1 MAGLSQ
7 NLKAVIT
14 FGGSIDSSWSR
25 SANSLQKSLKDVGK
39 QSEKLTKDQARLAAE
54 IKRAKLA
61 GQNLGDLKR
70 RYSDVSREIRK
81 TEAEQQKLN
90 QQMQKT
96 QRLAAFKGAGK
107 GLFRRGLG
115 MAGQLGGM
123 VAPGLAIGGGGVVAS
138 ALGTLIA
145 PAATN
150 AETAR
155 RAGVAKSY
163 GVDIPTFDAWD
174 TLAKQY
180 DMNGENIGDL
190 FEEYLHKAGE
200 YKQNGK
206 QGSLQDAFETLGF
219 KARDFAG
226 LSDMAQFEK
235 IVERALSM
243 QDESKASFA
252 LDSLFGGEASKLLML
267 LKQSGKS
274 YRDLMDEQRRYN
286 LVTKEGAEGAMEG
299 NRAITSL
306 RTVFSSAVAE
316 ISGQLG
322 NELAPDIRRLTD
334 DMAEWFKGGGIKRI
348 VSFLRNDLYPGVLTF
363 GQGIVFVGKVAYAL
377 AKKLFWLLPDERSD
391 QRDVLKSLA
400 MTGSVDIARMTAQ
413 RNGQGEWFEQQLKE
427 KPDLPDDVKKSYRDT
442 RGFFRDDDD
451 TFNSTLDKYVA
462 PESNGAPFSWDSA
475 LNQNQE
481 TSVQPGH
488 ETSDSTAGAWNNY
501 RLPSFPSFEKSSVWP
516 AAEKPK
522 GSADNISADKPVVN
536 VDVYPSLN
544 WTAAEERSDG
554 NSKYPAQ
561 RIPDVNV
568 DVDSLPGT
576 DKAQD
581 LFRGNERY
589 RDKSADV
596 LHLPPEINSRQPP
609 DPVSDRPAELS
620 GEVESSYWE
629 TLLQKLDFADKAPP
643 PRQLTDNR
651 RFEFHYEIHGTP
663 GQDEKAIGD
672 EVVAVTKTSPVFNGD
687 SSMLDGGQIW

>member
-1 MAGLSQ
+1 MSGLSQ

-14 FGGSIDSSWSR
+14 FGGNIDSSWGR
-25 SANSLQKSLKDVGK
+25 SANGLQKSLKDVGK
-39 QSEKLTKDQARLAAE
+39 QSEKLTKDQAKLATE

-61 GQNLGDLKR
+61 GQSLGDLKR

-81 TEAEQQKLN
+81 TESEQQKLN
-90 QQMQKT
+90 QQMQKA

-115 MAGQLGGM
+115 IAGQLGGM

-219 KARDFAG
+219 KAGDFAG

-235 IVERALSM
+235 IVERALSL

-267 LKQSGKS
+267 MKQSGKS
-274 YRDLMDEQRRYN
+274 YRDLMDEQRKYN
-286 LVTKEGAEGAMEG
+286 LVTKKGAEGAMEG
-299 NRAITSL
+299 NRAVMSL
-306 RTVFSSAVAE
+306 RTVFSSALAE

-334 DMAEWFKGGGIKRI
+334 DLAEWFRGGGIRRI
-348 VSFLRNDLYPGVLTF
+348 VSFLRNDLYPGVLNF
-363 GQGIVFVGKVAYAL
+363 GQGIVFVGKVAFAL
-377 AKKLFWLLPDERSD
+377 AKKLSWLLPDERSD
-391 QRDVLKSLA
+391 RRDVLKSLA

-413 RNGQGEWFEQQLKE
+413 RNGQGEWFDQQLRE
-427 KPDLPDDVKKSYRDT
+427 KPGLPEDVKKSWRDT
-442 RGFFRDDDD
+442 RGFIRNDDD
-451 TFNSTLDKYVA
+451 TFNTTLDKYMT
-462 PESNGAPFSWDSA
+462 PENSGGLFEADGLMKPVQQPVTPGAGPTVWDNYPRTLLVPSPP
-475 LNQNQE
+475 E
-481 TSVQPGH
+481 TSRQVIPGMT
-488 ETSDSTAGAWNNY
+488 EQDTPRQSVVPLTENADDG
-501 RLPSFPSFEKSSVWP
+501 RLNTRT
-516 AAEKPK
+516 
-522 GSADNISADKPVVN
+522 D
-536 VDVYPSLN
+536 
-544 WTAAEERSDG
+544 DG
-554 NSKYPAQ
+554 G
-561 RIPDVNV
+561 RWD
-568 DVDSLPGT
+568 
-576 DKAQD
+576 
-581 LFRGNERY
+581 
-589 RDKSADV
+589 
-596 LHLPPEINSRQPP
+596 
-609 DPVSDRPAELS
+609 
-620 GEVESSYWE
+620 
-629 TLLQKLDFADKAPP
+629 TLLQKLDSAEAAPAPP
-643 PRQLTDNR
+643 QLTDNR
-651 RFEFHYEIHGTP
+651 RFEFHYEIHGAP
-663 GQDEKAIGD
+663 GQDERAIGD
-672 EVVAVTKTSPVFNGD
+672 EVVDVTKTNPIFKGD

>member
-14 FGGSIDSSWSR
+14 FGGNIDSSWSR
-25 SANSLQKSLKDVGK
+25 SANGLQKSLKDVGK
-39 QSEKLTKDQARLAAE
+39 QSEKLTKDQTKLAAE
-54 IKRAKLA
+54 IKRAKLS
-61 GQNLGDLKR
+61 GQSLGDLKW
-70 RYSDVSREIRK
+70 RYSEVSREIRK

-115 MAGQLGGM
+115 IAGQLGGM

-174 TLAKQY
+174 TLTKQY

-206 QGSLQDAFETLGF
+206 QGSLQDAFDTLGF
-219 KARDFAG
+219 KAGDLGG

-235 IVERALSM
+235 IVERALSL

-267 LKQSGKS
+267 MKQSGKS

-299 NRAITSL
+299 NRAITNL
-306 RTVFSSAVAE
+306 QTVFSSAMAE

-322 NELAPDIRRLTD
+322 NELAPDVRRLTD
-334 DMAEWFKGGGIKRI
+334 DLAEWFKGGGIKRI
-348 VSFLRNDLYPGVLTF
+348 VNFLRNDLYPGVLTF

-377 AKKLFWLLPDERSD
+377 AKKLSWMLPDERSD

-427 KPDLPDDVKKSYRDT
+427 KPELPDDVKQSYQDT
-442 RGFFRDDDD
+442 RGFFRDDEETFD
-451 TFNSTLDKYVA
+451 TTLDKYLTHENSGGLFG
-462 PESNGAPFSWDSA
+462 PNELMKSA
-475 LNQNQE
+475 QQQ
-481 TSVQPGH
+481 SV
-488 ETSDSTAGAWNNY
+488 T
-501 RLPSFPSFEKSSVWP
+501 
-516 AAEKPK
+516 
-522 GSADNISADKPVVN
+522 
-536 VDVYPSLN
+536 
-544 WTAAEERSDG
+544 
-554 NSKYPAQ
+554 
-561 RIPDVNV
+561 
-568 DVDSLPGT
+568 PGT
-576 DKAQD
+576 GPTAWDNYPQTLLAP
-581 LFRGNERY
+581 
-589 RDKSADV
+589 
-596 LHLPPEINSRQPP
+596 LPPETSPQGVLGRTEPDSRRQTGVPRTVP
-609 DPVSDRPAELS
+609 LS
-620 GEVESSYWE
+620 GNADDSRGNAGTDAEGRWDM
-629 TLLQKLDFADKAPP
+629 LLQKLDTADTAPV

-651 RFEFHYEIHGTP
+651 RFEYRFEIHGAP
-663 GQDEKAIGD
+663 GQDERGIAD
-672 EVVAVTKTSPVFNGD
+672 EVEAVTKSSTAFTGD